1 MWNKAG
7 NNHKPS
13 IIVAED
19 DQTISR
25 LIRYNLEKLG
35 ARVSEAP
42 TGLDCIKL
50 LSQAKADLLLLDIG
64 LPDFSGWGILSLL
77 RLTDSMSKMPVM
89 MVSVNSPSFGLIERL
104 NPDDYIQKPFDMREL
119 VARVTRLI
127 DNSDDISTMRE
138 ALPVPGGIQSR
149 EKGEHVNKI
158 LNMEGER

>member
-1 MWNKAG
+1 MRNKIR

-19 DQTISR
+19 DKTTSR

-35 ARVSEAP
+35 ARVSEAQ

-50 LSQAKADLLLLDIG
+50 LNQTEADLLLLDVG

-89 MVSVNSPSFGLIERL
+89 IVSANAPSSGLIERL
-104 NPDDYIQKPFDMREL
+104 GPDDYIQKPFDMRDL
-119 VARVTRLI
+119 ISRVSKLISSRGVSTTRE
-127 DNSDDISTMRE
+127 M
-138 ALPVPGGIQSR
+138 LPVR
-149 EKGEHVNKI
+149 EEIKVGRRVSA
-158 LNMEGER
+158 

>member
-1 MWNKAG
+1 MRNKIR

-35 ARVSEAP
+35 ARVSEAQ

-50 LSQAKADLLLLDIG
+50 LSQKEADLLLLDVG

-89 MVSVNSPSFGLIERL
+89 IVSVNAPSSDLIERL
-104 NPDDYIQKPFDMREL
+104 GPDDYIQKPFDMRDL
-119 VARVTRLI
+119 ISRVSTLI
-127 DNSDDISTMRE
+127 SSRST
-138 ALPVPGGIQSR
+138 V
-149 EKGEHVNKI
+149 
-158 LNMEGER
+158 